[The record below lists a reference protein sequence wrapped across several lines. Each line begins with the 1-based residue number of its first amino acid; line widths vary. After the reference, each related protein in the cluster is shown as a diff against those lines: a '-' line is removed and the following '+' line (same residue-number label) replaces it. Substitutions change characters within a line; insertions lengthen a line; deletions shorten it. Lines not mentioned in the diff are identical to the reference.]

1 MKIEFD
7 LVGFSGLPAARKSIV
22 LRAALEALVVSDWN
36 YLLEN
41 PETPS
46 LYDFDKHGGL
56 KKARSELWKDIPS
69 IIATG
74 GDGKSFACWRIA
86 ELRNAGTDEVYP
98 LIRVHY
104 PEPGLA
110 VHEIGVR
117 IGDLVEF
124 PERMIGER
132 LVSAED

>member
-7 LVGFSGLPAARKSIV
+7 LVGFSALPASRKSIV

-41 PETPS
+41 PGTPS
-46 LYDFDKHGGL
+46 LYDFGSHGGL
-56 KKARSELWKDIPS
+56 KKVRSDLWKDIPA

-74 GDGKSFACWRIA
+74 GDGKSFACWRVA

-98 LIRVHY
+98 HIKVHY
-104 PEPGLA
+104 PEPGVA
-110 VHEIGVR
+110 VHQIGVR

-124 PERMIGER
+124 PEQMIG
-132 LVSAED
+132 AKG